1 MLLVSLLLLTVQT
14 RGAGNRPGGRAGHD
28 RGHPRPEPRSSAS
41 TAAPSDFW
49 ANYVDWK
56 SVRREN
62 AALRE
67 ENEHLRVQALQAG
80 ETREEN
86 ARLRR
91 LLVLKDRLPL
101 ATVAGEV
108 IGREAGGWVRSL
120 TVNRGRGDGISQQ
133 TPVIVPDG
141 LVGRVVQVHR
151 GAAVIQ
157 LLNDPASTVGAVVQ
171 RTRTAGLVEG
181 DAGGTVRFKFMARDG
196 ASVAPGDLVVTSG
209 PRHASSRKGLPV
221 GRVRQDRGQGLGPLP
236 LRGARPRGRLL
247 PRRGGPARHRA
258 DAPRTWPRCSLG
270 GLTRAAPA
278 RAARHRSA
286 GVSLQSTRGR
296 GGGIARRHP
305 RHPAHRRPCCI
316 ALRRGP
322 EFGCVAG
329 FVAGLLQD
337 AASGGLLG
345 VQALTKALI
354 GFGMGAARRP
364 LRVSQPLVQVPG
376 PRAADDRRGAR
387 ALPLLQLFHFPAP
400 FGELM
405 LHVILPQALYN
416 GFLGAAVL
424 LAEAGPSR
432 CGGTRER

>member
-1 MLLVSLLLLTVQT
+1 VRVGRYGILLAVLLVSLLLLTVQT
-14 RGAGNRPGGRAGHD
+14 RGGGTGRAGELVTIAVTPVQSLLVRIH
-28 RGHPRPEPRSSAS
+28 RGALNL
-41 TAAPSDFW
+41 W

-56 SVRREN
+56 SVRRDN
-62 AALRE
+62 ATLRE

-101 ATVAGEV
+101 ATLAGEV

-209 PRHASSRKGLPV
+209 LGTLFPKGLPV
-221 GRVRQDRGQGLGPLP
+221 GRVVKIEDKG
-236 LRGARPRGRLL
+236 
-247 PRRGGPARHRA
+247 
-258 DAPRTWPRCSLG
+258 
-270 GLTRAAPA
+270 
-278 RAARHRSA
+278 SA
-286 GVSLQSTRGR
+286 
-296 GGGIARRHP
+296 
-305 RHPAHRRPCCI
+305 
-316 ALRRGP
+316 
-322 EFGCVAG
+322 
-329 FVAGLLQD
+329 
-337 AASGGLLG
+337 
-345 VQALTKALI
+345 
-354 GFGMGAARRP
+354 
-364 LRVSQPLVQVPG
+364 
-376 PRAADDRRGAR
+376 
-387 ALPLLQLFHFPAP
+387 LFHF
-400 FGELM
+400 
-405 LHVILPQALYN
+405 
-416 GFLGAAVL
+416 AVL
-424 LAEAGPSR
+424 APAVDFSR
-432 CGGTRER
+432 VEEVLLVTGQTAQDVATLFPLEG